1 MTIVSARYCNP
12 AHDCAEV
19 LTSDRGLVLVSAAD
33 RPALWAGLLVS
44 GVEIVAFAAPAVPR
58 TATALRLRY
67 ALNAEGVRAAWEA
80 ALASQSQSTRDYWQS
95 EPDPP
100 ETSPKL
106 RRIAAAASI
115 DLAALYDRALAQ

>member
-12 AHDCAEV
+12 KSDCAEV
-19 LTSDRGLVLVSAAD
+19 LTSDRGFVLVSAAD
-33 RPALWAGLLVS
+33 RPDQWAELLAS
-44 GVEIVAFAAPAVPR
+44 GIEISAYVAPPAPPR
-58 TATALRLRY
+58 CATALRLRY
-67 ALNAEGVRAAWEA
+67 ALNALGQREAWDA

-106 RRIAAAASI
+106 QRIAAAAGV
-115 DLAALYDRALAQ
+115 DLAALFDAATA